1 MTISEKLKG
10 IIMNIYDF
18 GILLIPVGFI
28 LAGVIAYIGHKKKWK
43 IMDYL

>member
-1 MTISEKLKG
+1 
-10 IIMNIYDF
+10 MNIYDF
-18 GILLIPVGFI
+18 GILLIPIEFI

>member
-1 MTISEKLKG
+1 MES
-10 IIMNIYDF
+10 NI
-18 GILLIPVGFI
+18 GVLVIPVGFI